1 MQYTLF
7 SVVTFWNTKPYFL
20 YIPMT
25 VEVSG
30 DLAETHLYYWKII
43 WSRTI
48 IIIVGILSLNSE
60 DLNGDL
66 VLSGANLEQNMTSL
80 GA

>member
-20 YIPMT
+20 YILVT

-30 DLAETHLYYWKII
+30 KLAKMHLYYWKII

-48 IIIVGILSLNSE
+48 ILIVGILNLNSE

-80 GA
+80 GT